1 MGYASVNR
9 PVKPDKSSR
18 GFTLIEML
26 VALAV
31 VSIALAAIS
40 SNYIN
45 YVDTTA
51 RLKDHTIARWVAENQ
66 LVKTKIETPW
76 PALGSHQGTIH
87 FAGADWN
94 WEKVIRPSADR
105 DFRQVE
111 IQVGKKSA
119 PGKSMAPLFSLVGY
133 ARNPN
138 PARIGSS

>member
-1 MGYASVNR
+1 MNR
-9 PVKPDKSSR
+9 PVKSDKSSC

-26 VALAV
+26 VALAI

-40 SNYIN
+40 SNFIN

-51 RLKDHTIARWVAENQ
+51 RLKDHTIARWIAENQ

-76 PALGSHQGTIH
+76 PALGTHQGTIRY
-87 FAGADWN
+87 AGADWS
-94 WEKVIRPSADR
+94 WEKVIRPSVDR

-111 IQVGKKSA
+111 IQVGKKSTS
-119 PGKSMAPLFSLVGY
+119 GKSMSPLFSLVGY

-138 PARIGSS
+138 PGRNGSS